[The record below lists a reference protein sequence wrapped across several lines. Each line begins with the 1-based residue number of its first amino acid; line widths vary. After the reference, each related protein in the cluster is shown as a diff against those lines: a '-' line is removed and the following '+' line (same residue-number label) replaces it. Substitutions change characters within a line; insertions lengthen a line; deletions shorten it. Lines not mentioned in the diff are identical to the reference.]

1 MVIENILYCFIG
13 VGLGWFSGLILTGYF
28 SKDNSD

>member
-13 VGLGWFSGLILTGYF
+13 FGLGWFSGLILIGYF
-28 SKDNSD
+28 SDDEK